1 MIYCLCI
8 ITHRNS
14 LVAYLPNKQHRL
26 AVMMMMALSHKMSL
40 KMSIA
45 VAVELIQTI
54 ANIASSVTRLSDFL
68 NF

>member
-1 MIYCLCI
+1 
-8 ITHRNS
+8 
-14 LVAYLPNKQHRL
+14 
-26 AVMMMMALSHKMSL
+26 MMMMALSHKMSL

-54 ANIASSVTRLSDFL
+54 ANIASSVTRVGDFL